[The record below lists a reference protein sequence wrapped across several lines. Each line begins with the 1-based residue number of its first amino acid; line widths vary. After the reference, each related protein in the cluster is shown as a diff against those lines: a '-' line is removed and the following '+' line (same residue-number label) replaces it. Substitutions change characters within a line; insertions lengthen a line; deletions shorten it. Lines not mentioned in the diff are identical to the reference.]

1 MPKSSC
7 SPVHLFGVAILCTGV
22 VGATLA
28 LSGSGWM
35 SPKSNQPITSLH
47 SISQAQPQGPRQFF
61 QVWVHRNEIMPDL
74 IYARPGR
81 ALLRAENETSSDI
94 ELLVERLNQNQAN
107 TPQASIQTVNKA
119 KRASQEIILQPG
131 EYVYFS
137 AALPQ
142 LKGRL
147 VVRAH

>member
-1 MPKSSC
+1 MPKSRSSSVFMLGAAIVC
-7 SPVHLFGVAILCTGV
+7 TSVVAAALTLSTRSWVLPKRTPV
-22 VGATLA
+22 
-28 LSGSGWM
+28 
-35 SPKSNQPITSLH
+35 TSLP
-47 SISQAQPQGPRQFF
+47 SKPQAQPQGPSQFF

-81 ALLRAENETSSDI
+81 ALLRAENETGGDI

-107 TPQASIQTVNKA
+107 TPQASIRTVNKA
-119 KRASQEIILQPG
+119 KRASQEVVLQPG

-137 AALPQ
+137 AVLPQ

-147 VVRAH
+147 IVVAR